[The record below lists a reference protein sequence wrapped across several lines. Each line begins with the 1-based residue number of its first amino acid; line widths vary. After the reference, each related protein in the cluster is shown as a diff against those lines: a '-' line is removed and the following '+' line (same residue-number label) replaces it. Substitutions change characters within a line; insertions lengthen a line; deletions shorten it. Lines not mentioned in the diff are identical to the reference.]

1 VIYSPK
7 QRLNAAEAL
16 AHEFFDELREEAVYR
31 QINKHYGISLFSF
44 MPEELKGQ
52 EHLVPKLIPPWL
64 KEHKEYA
71 FF

>member
-1 VIYSPK
+1 
-7 QRLNAAEAL
+7 
-16 AHEFFDELREEAVYR
+16 
-31 QINKHYGISLFSF
+31 

-71 FF
+71 FFWLINCFLIIKIF